1 MFQAILNT
9 HPYHIDSLLQLSEI
23 CKMGEDYQMAAE
35 LIGDWTVFA
44 IGAILILS
52 FGWIPMLSLI
62 MNRLF
67 LGLQPKKRKVAGLLH
82 CHYFDQNEV
91 ISLLIL
97 SSSFVNGLP
106 NDWLIS
112 HRKRVKT
119 VLFTICVICS
129 GDKKDSLFPTLI
141 FIAVLLSNQRYYFK
155 EQVITIFL

>member
-44 IGAILILS
+44 ISAILILS

-82 CHYFDQNEV
+82 CHYFDQNEF

-97 SSSFVNGLP
+97 SSSFVNWFAK
-106 NDWLIS
+106 WLI
-112 HRKRVKT
+112 
-119 VLFTICVICS
+119 
-129 GDKKDSLFPTLI
+129 DFP
-141 FIAVLLSNQRYYFK
+141 
-155 EQVITIFL
+155 

>member
-35 LIGDWTVFA
+35 LIGDWTIFA

-67 LGLQPKKRKVAGLLH
+67 LGLQPKKSCWIVTL
-82 CHYFDQNEV
+82 
-91 ISLLIL
+91 SLLWPTWSYFFANTQQLFCQLACQMIDWFPIEKEWKHFC
-97 SSSFVNGLP
+97 SQFV
-106 NDWLIS
+106 
-112 HRKRVKT
+112 
-119 VLFTICVICS
+119 
-129 GDKKDSLFPTLI
+129 
-141 FIAVLLSNQRYYFK
+141 
-155 EQVITIFL
+155 